1 MQNFRYIPPLSAAA
15 AVLLAWLAPARAE
28 KLVFS
33 PTTTD
38 ISVGHAAHSS
48 LPRYLK
54 CWEGEGVDVDVVGI
68 QGATAG
74 MQQVAARNIAFANVG
89 PEVLMMARA
98 KGARIKAIYT
108 YSRSTIYRA
117 VALQSAGIGRTE
129 DLRGKVLG
137 VIAMSTGA
145 VPYGRQMLQSA
156 HIDPD
161 KDVQWLPVGEGA
173 QAALALRRGDV
184 AAWFAWDTA
193 VAELE
198 AQGTAFVHLKPP
210 YFDDL
215 IGNVIVVHEDFLA
228 NNKDAAAKVL
238 RCIAKATIFG
248 LANPEKAINVH
259 WQYYP
264 STRPEADPAEAMNKA
279 RIVFESRFNGYRV
292 PDGVKWG
299 ESVEAQWRGLARL
312 LQAENLLPADYDVA
326 ASYTNELIDTVND
339 FDAKAVETAAKA
351 DKQGVPS
358 RSP

>member
-1 MQNFRYIPPLSAAA
+1 MQHFRYIRPTGLAAG
-15 AVLLAWLAPARAE
+15 VLLTLWTAADAE

-54 CWEGEGVDVDVVGI
+54 CWENEGLDVEVVGI

-74 MQQVAARNIAFANVG
+74 MQQIAAKNIAFANVG

-98 KGARIKAIYT
+98 KGARVKAIYT
-108 YSRSTIYRA
+108 YSRGTIYRA
-117 VALQSAGIGRTE
+117 VALTSAGITRTE
-129 DLRGKVLG
+129 DLRGKTMG

-156 HIDPD
+156 RIDPD
-161 KDVQWLPVGEGA
+161 KDVQWLPIGEGA
-173 QAALALRRGDV
+173 QAVLALRRGDA

-193 VAELE
+193 VAQVE
-198 AQGTAFVHLKPP
+198 AQGTQLVHIKPP

-228 NNKDAAAKVL
+228 THKDVAAKVL
-238 RCIAKATIFG
+238 RCIARATIFG
-248 LANPEKAINVH
+248 LTNPDKTIRVH

-264 STRPEADPAEAMNKA
+264 STKPEEDEADALKKA
-279 RIVFESRFNGYRV
+279 RIVFQSRFSGYQV
-292 PDGVKWG
+292 PPNVKWG
-299 ESVEAQWRGLARL
+299 ENVESQWRGVARL
-312 LQAENLLPADYDVA
+312 MQAEGLLPPDYDVA
-326 ASYTNELIDTVND
+326 SSYTNELVNAIND
-339 FDAKAVETAAKA
+339 FDASAVAEAAKS
-351 DKQGVPS
+351 D
-358 RSP
+358 R

>member
-1 MQNFRYIPPLSAAA
+1 MQSLRYTLLIGLAVG
-15 AVLLAWLAPARAE
+15 VLLTCWTPAHAE
-28 KLVFS
+28 KLIFS

-54 CWEGEGVDVDVVGI
+54 CWASEGLDVDVVGI

-74 MQQVAARNIAFANVG
+74 MQQIAAKNITFANLG

-98 KGARIKAIYT
+98 KGARVKAIYT

-117 VALQSAGIGRTE
+117 VALKSSGITKTE
-129 DLRGKVLG
+129 DLRGKTLG

-145 VPYGRQMLQSA
+145 VPYGRQMLQSTR
-156 HIDPD
+156 IDPD
-161 KDVQWLPVGEGA
+161 KDVQWLPIGEGA
-173 QAALALRRGDV
+173 QATLALRRGDA

-193 VAELE
+193 VAQVE
-198 AQGTAFVHLKPP
+198 AQGTQLVHIKPP

-228 NNKDAAAKVL
+228 NNKAAAIKVL

-248 LANPEKAINVH
+248 LTNPEKTIKVH

-264 STRPEADPAEAMNKA
+264 ATRPEGDEAAALKKA
-279 RIVFESRFNGYRV
+279 RIVFDSRFSGYQV
-292 PDGVKWG
+292 PPGVKWG
-299 ESVEAQWRGLARL
+299 ENIASQWQGVARL
-312 LQAENLLPADYDVA
+312 MQAEKLLPADFDVA
-326 ASYTNELIDTVND
+326 ASYTNELIDAIND
-339 FDAKAVETAAKA
+339 FDAKAVAAAASSA
-351 DKQGVPS
+351 D
-358 RSP
+358 

>member
-1 MQNFRYIPPLSAAA
+1 MQHFRYMRPTGLAAG
-15 AVLLAWLAPARAE
+15 VLLTLWTAADAE

-54 CWEGEGVDVDVVGI
+54 CWENEGLDVEVVGI

-74 MQQVAARNIAFANVG
+74 MQQIAAKNIAFANVG

-98 KGARIKAIYT
+98 KGARVKAIYT
-108 YSRSTIYRA
+108 YSRGTIYRA
-117 VALQSAGIGRTE
+117 VALTSAGITGTE
-129 DLRGKVLG
+129 DLRGKTMG

-156 HIDPD
+156 RIDPD
-161 KDVQWLPVGEGA
+161 KDVQWLPIGEGA
-173 QAALALRRGDV
+173 QAVLALRRGDA

-193 VAELE
+193 VAQVE
-198 AQGTAFVHLKPP
+198 AQGTQLVHIKPP

-228 NNKDAAAKVL
+228 THKDVAAKVL
-238 RCIAKATIFG
+238 RCIARATIFG
-248 LANPEKAINVH
+248 LTNPDKTIRVH

-264 STRPEADPAEAMNKA
+264 STKPEEDEADALKKA
-279 RIVFESRFNGYRV
+279 RIVFQSRFSGYQV
-292 PDGVKWG
+292 PPNVKWG
-299 ESVEAQWRGLARL
+299 ENVESQWRGVARL
-312 LQAENLLPADYDVA
+312 MQAEGLLPPDYDVA
-326 ASYTNELIDTVND
+326 SSYTNELVNAIND
-339 FDAKAVETAAKA
+339 FDASAVAEAAKS
-351 DKQGVPS
+351 D
-358 RSP
+358 R

>member
-1 MQNFRYIPPLSAAA
+1 MRFRRLLLTGLSAA
-15 AVLLAWLAPARAE
+15 VLATGLGPVGAE
-28 KLVFS
+28 KLIFS

-38 ISVGHAAHSS
+38 VSVGHAAHSS

-54 CWEGEGVDVDVVGI
+54 CWENEGLDVDVVGI

-74 MQQVAARNIAFANVG
+74 MQQVAARNITFANVG
-89 PEVLMMARA
+89 PEVLMMARS
-98 KGARIKAIYT
+98 KGARIKAIYS

-117 VALQSAGIGRTE
+117 VALKSAGITRTE
-129 DLRGKVLG
+129 DLRGKTMG

-156 HIDPD
+156 GIDPD
-161 KDVQWLPVGEGA
+161 KDVQWLPIGEGA

-198 AQGTAFVHLKPP
+198 AQGTQLVQIRPP

-228 NNKDAAAKVL
+228 NNKETATKVL
-238 RCIAKATIFG
+238 RCIAKSTIFG
-248 LANPEKAINVH
+248 LANPEKSIRVH

-264 STRPEADPAEAMNKA
+264 STRSEGDEAEALKKA
-279 RIVFESRFNGYRV
+279 RIVFESRFSGYQV
-292 PDGVKWG
+292 PPGVKWG
-299 ESVEAQWRGLARL
+299 ENLQSQWRGLARL

-326 ASYTNELIDTVND
+326 ASYTNDLIDAIND
-339 FDAKAVETAAKA
+339 FD
-351 DKQGVPS
+351 PS
-358 RSP
+358 AIEAPARVGK

>member
-1 MQNFRYIPPLSAAA
+1 MQVFRHSPLISLAVG
-15 AVLLAWLAPARAE
+15 VLLTGLASASAE

-54 CWEGEGVDVDVVGI
+54 CWQNEGLDVDVVGV

-74 MQQVAARNIAFANVG
+74 MQQIAAKNITFANLG

-98 KGARIKAIYT
+98 KGVRVKAIYT

-117 VALQSAGIGRTE
+117 VALKSAGITRTE
-129 DLRGKVLG
+129 DLRGKTMG

-145 VPYGRQMLQSA
+145 VPYGRQMLQSIG
-156 HIDPD
+156 IDPD
-161 KDVQWLPVGEGA
+161 KDVQWLPIGEGA
-173 QAALALRRGDV
+173 QAILALRRRDA

-193 VAELE
+193 VAQVE
-198 AQGTAFVHLKPP
+198 AQGTELVHIKPP

-228 NNKDAAAKVL
+228 KNKETAANVL
-238 RCIAKATIFG
+238 RCIAKTTIFG
-248 LANPEKAINVH
+248 LTNPEKTIKVH

-264 STRPEADPAEAMNKA
+264 STKPEGDETEAMKKA
-279 RIVFESRFNGYRV
+279 RLVFESRFSGYQV
-292 PDGVKWG
+292 PRGVKWG
-299 ESVEAQWRGLARL
+299 ENVESQWRGLARL
-312 LQAENLLPADYDVA
+312 MQAEKLLPVDYDVA
-326 ASYTNELIDTVND
+326 ASYTNELIGTIND
-339 FDAKAVETAAKA
+339 FDAKAVVEAAKA
-351 DKQGVPS
+351 DK
-358 RSP
+358 